1 MGGAIYIEESTASF
15 TSSVFTNNWGQ
26 KGGTFYLTKQ
36 QYLTLEDVTV
46 TSSSQP
52 SKEVSSMQ
60 RNHLGLKL

>member
-36 QYLTLEDVTV
+36 QYLTLKDVTV
-46 TSSSQP
+46 TSSSSTQQGGFIYAEEP
-52 SKEVSSMQ
+52 
-60 RNHLGLKL
+60 LGT

>member
-36 QYLTLEDVTV
+36 QYLTLQDVTV
-46 TSSSQP
+46 TSSSSTQQGGFIYAEEP
-52 SKEVSSMQ
+52 
-60 RNHLGLKL
+60 LGT

>member
-46 TSSSQP
+46 TSSSSTQQGGFIYAEEP
-52 SKEVSSMQ
+52 
-60 RNHLGLKL
+60 LGT